1 MAGERGLYGAG
12 VGGSSEQVHLW
23 RARFP
28 PCLLLSMVEDL
39 PFGVSAPA
47 SGAPAGRLGPWVQM
61 GNCMPNHPFR
71 HPLICFPHANMGFLQ
86 MDLIYLLLPHFI

>member
-1 MAGERGLYGAG
+1 MGSWDSSGGQLRAGPVSEDTGFPSVCHLPSTMINSRILY
-12 VGGSSEQVHLW
+12 
-23 RARFP
+23 
-28 PCLLLSMVEDL
+28 
-39 PFGVSAPA
+39 
-47 SGAPAGRLGPWVQM
+47 SGEMHTCSQAWPRVQM